1 MWGVYNDTIYDLTDY
16 VWPLGLTQNSP
27 TFVFLNTD
35 LVDVFKQRSG
45 QDVTPRLNKV
55 LQAMNTT
62 SRAQNLASLNTV
74 FLVGKVDFRKTA
86 RCQVQSWFFI
96 IFSKSRMASMER
108 IHARRLNGRASPFI
122 SSVQFLP
129 PDIFFLAGSK
139 GLLAMRGFD
148 DSLIPLKKFS
158 EYEAEAWE
166 SGTRHSDD
174 TRYDDLEMDRLI
186 PITKLLIR
194 AIIIVTLTSRITTQ
208 IPICGLGGQ
217 SAFAQ

>member
-35 LVDVFKQRSG
+35 LVHVFKQRPG

-62 SRAQNLASLNTV
+62 SRAQNLAFLNTV
-74 FLVGKVDFRKTA
+74 FLLGKVDFRKTA

-108 IHARRLNGRASPFI
+108 IHAHRLNGRLSPFI

-129 PDIFFLAGSK
+129 PDIFFLAVIGNE
-139 GLLAMRGFD
+139 RFD

-194 AIIIVTLTSRITTQ
+194 AIIIATLTSRITTQ